1 MDRRRY
7 VTALRNDDR
16 RSHRRW
22 TVAVVVFY
30 TVVLGLLGSVA
41 WLGAKP
47 SSLDLGQ
54 PAMAGRIVSPHVA
67 LALASA
73 ASRTP

>member
-7 VTALRNDDR
+7 ATALRDDDR

-30 TVVLGLLGSVA
+30 AVVLGVLGSAA

-47 SSLDLGQ
+47 SGRDLGQ

-67 LALASA
+67 LAPASA
-73 ASRTP
+73 ASRMP